1 MARKR
6 GGLAG
11 LYDRNKG
18 VLQALAPMAAGAIG
32 GPLAGAAVGAAMRGL
47 DRPGQS
53 GIGFDLV
60 EGLKGGASG
69 YMAGQ
74 TGQALKGGI
83 KNLLAARQVNALGP
97 MDVGSQIGLTPGSL
111 PTSEMA
117 VGRSLLNQSV
127 MPVNPASLTATAS
140 PFADVIPE
148 GASAAKANMARGA
161 SRASAAAQTAGRT
174 TSQMPPMASPSAMTN
189 MTPSLS
195 QVGQGTYGGTRV
207 NPSAMITNQ
216 PNQPMGR
223 FAAPTSAPNAAPPS
237 STPWWKSKE
246 GMMAI
251 GQGAQTAAGLIGGQ
265 GQLAL
270 EREQME
276 RAQQEAEARARLM
289 AMFAPS
295 ILAGFNAPYGGQYTG
310 LGGR

>member
-1 MARKR
+1 
-6 GGLAG
+6 
-11 LYDRNKG
+11 
-18 VLQALAPMAAGAIG
+18 
-32 GPLAGAAVGAAMRGL
+32 
-47 DRPGQS
+47 
-53 GIGFDLV
+53 
-60 EGLKGGASG
+60 
-69 YMAGQ
+69 
-74 TGQALKGGI
+74 
-83 KNLLAARQVNALGP
+83 
-97 MDVGSQIGLTPGSL
+97 
-111 PTSEMA
+111 
-117 VGRSLLNQSV
+117 
-127 MPVNPASLTATAS
+127 
-140 PFADVIPE
+140 
-148 GASAAKANMARGA
+148 
-161 SRASAAAQTAGRT
+161 
-174 TSQMPPMASPSAMTN
+174 

-195 QVGQGTYGGTRV
+195 QVGQGTFGGTRV

>member
-83 KNLLAARQVNALGP
+83 KNLLTARKVNALGDKISAVGGGDFAGLDIPDINLQRSVFDGMSGGTGGFDATSYLADSAAQGPSAAMRLGRGVSTANPTAARQVAASVPNRIAP
-97 MDVGSQIGLTPGSL
+97 PQ
-111 PTSEMA
+111 PT
-117 VGRSLLNQSV
+117 
-127 MPVNPASLTATAS
+127 
-140 PFADVIPE
+140 
-148 GASAAKANMARGA
+148 
-161 SRASAAAQTAGRT
+161 
-174 TSQMPPMASPSAMTN
+174 MTN

-195 QVGQGTYGGTRV
+195 QVGSGTYGGTRV
-207 NPSAMITNQ
+207 DPSAMITNQ

-251 GQGAQTAAGLIGGQ
+251 GQGAQAAAGLAGSQ

>member
-53 GIGFDLV
+53 GIGFDLE

-83 KNLLAARQVNALGP
+83 KNLLTARKANALGDKISAVGGGDFAGLDIPDINLQRSVFEGMSGGTGGFDATSYLADSAAQGPSAAMRLGRGVSTANPTAARQVAASVPNRIAP
-97 MDVGSQIGLTPGSL
+97 PQ
-111 PTSEMA
+111 PT
-117 VGRSLLNQSV
+117 
-127 MPVNPASLTATAS
+127 
-140 PFADVIPE
+140 
-148 GASAAKANMARGA
+148 
-161 SRASAAAQTAGRT
+161 
-174 TSQMPPMASPSAMTN
+174 MTN

-216 PNQPMGR
+216 PNQPMDR

-251 GQGAQTAAGLIGGQ
+251 GQGAQVAAGLVGSQ
-265 GQLAL
+265 GQMAL

-276 RAQQEAEARARLM
+276 RAREEAEARARLM
-289 AMFAPS
+289 AMLAPN
-295 ILAGFNAPYGGQYTG
+295 ILAGFNTSYGGQYTG